1 MTSRKTTTDD
11 AGYRIKDISLHGFLV
26 AFAIPA
32 HSIRVKKPSR
42 ELRAYKDGNDYN
54 F

>member
-11 AGYRIKDISLHGFLV
+11 VGYRIKDISLHGFLV
-26 AFAIPA
+26 AFAIPP
-32 HSIRVKKPSR
+32 HGMKDKKPNR